1 MQRVVIHKPGGTER
15 LGLEEHGLP
24 HVPRDHVHVAVT
36 GIGVNYADCLVRMGL
51 YRSARE
57 YVGWPITPGFEVSGH
72 VARVGEGITDL
83 EVGQP
88 VVAVTRFGAYGTDLV
103 VPRRQVFAPPERWSL
118 VEAAGFLVT
127 HLTAYYAMVELANPR
142 PGANVLV
149 HSAAGGVGGALV
161 RIARRLDARVVGVV
175 GSPHKVSVA
184 EAAGCDVV
192 IDRSS
197 QSLWSRAEHH
207 APAGYDVVLDAHGV
221 GTLRQSYAH
230 LAPTGR
236 LVIYGFHGMIP
247 RPGQRLRWLRLLWH
261 WLLTPRFDP
270 LDLTTRNRSVM
281 GFNLSYLF
289 DHAVLLQR
297 AVETLRMWAAD
308 GTLPPP
314 PTQTYPLARVA
325 DAHRDLES
333 GQTVGKLVLVPTR
346 SDGRR

>member
-1 MQRVVIHKPGGTER
+1 MHHVVIHKRGGYER
-15 LGLEEHGLP
+15 LELEQHAVP
-24 HVPRDHVHVAVT
+24 HVPRDHVHVAVAA
-36 GIGVNYADCLVRMGL
+36 IGVNYADCLVRMGL

-72 VARVGEGITDL
+72 VARVGEGVTDL

-88 VVAVTRFGAYGTDLV
+88 VVAVTRFGAYTTDLV
-103 VPRRQVFAPPERWSL
+103 VPRRQLFAPPERWSL
-118 VEAAGFLVT
+118 IEAAGFLTT

-142 PGANVLV
+142 PGAHVLV

-161 RIARRLDARVVGVV
+161 RIARKLGARVVGVV
-175 GSPHKVSVA
+175 GAPHKVEVA

-192 IDRSS
+192 IDRSTEP
-197 QSLWSRAEHH
+197 LWSRAEHH
-207 APAGYDVVLDAHGV
+207 APAGYDVVLDANGV
-221 GTLRQSYAH
+221 TTLRQSYAH

-236 LVIYGFHGMIP
+236 LVTYGFHGMIP
-247 RPGQRLRWLRLLWH
+247 RPGQRLRWVRLLWY

-270 LDLTTRNRSVM
+270 LDLTARNRSVM

-289 DHAVLLQR
+289 DHGALLER

-314 PTQTYPLARVA
+314 PTRTYSLARVA
-325 DAHRDLES
+325 EAHRDLES
-333 GQTVGKLVLVPTR
+333 GETVGKLVLVPARTDR
-346 SDGRR
+346 GR